1 MKMSEQIKKQ
11 FVEATRITFEEM
23 IKSELN
29 KEKEKFVKDILEEI
43 GESINFQKD
52 LLEKMPES
60 QFHIGRIQ
68 GLSTAED
75 IIKTKSGFK
84 E

>member
-1 MKMSEQIKKQ
+1 MNNNIKMMEMQIEKIAKKK
-11 FVEATRITFEEM
+11 FEYW
-23 IKSELN
+23 
-29 KEKEKFVKDILEEI
+29 KEEFVKKILEEI

-52 LLEKMPES
+52 LLKEMPES

-68 GLSTAED
+68 GLSKAED